1 MASVGELKDAIKD
14 TLDRKGLLKQ
24 LQSHTRAQVYKI
36 LLDAEED
43 ARPEPCN
50 ENLII
55 NELIREYL
63 IFNGY
68 RDTLSVFLPESGQP
82 QTRPFDREFLAQ
94 HLQINETQ
102 STEQVPLLYAMAA
115 QHKQLAAQKYKKAA
129 ASHAVQQPPHQQQE
143 QHHQQAEL
151 PDASVNQS
159 SRQHLQLEP

>member
-1 MASVGELKDAIKD
+1 MASIGELKDAIKD

-24 LQSHTRAQVYKI
+24 LQGHMRAQVYKI

-94 HLQINETQ
+94 HLNINETQ

-115 QHKQLAAQKYKKAA
+115 QHRQLGAHKIKQPAT
-129 ASHAVQQPPHQQQE
+129 SHAVLEQQQQQQQQQQQPE
-143 QHHQQAEL
+143 DLL
-151 PDASVNQS
+151 PA
-159 SRQHLQLEP
+159 RYLE